1 MFILNIF
8 LLWNYA
14 NFNEDQKFFNSNVLK
29 VKQLFKQKN
38 SFVLKAN
45 RFPKWTL
52 KTEKDRFEKNPKMMP
67 IPYWD
72 IFLGFDVK
80 VCLSIILML
89 HFQTDNYILTS
100 WSARRCQ
107 WIKKNRNVKKI
118 IRFLEKILIFE
129 EKNVDFF
136 NLYFPQSTTWVPSKN
151 VSQYGPAVWLAI
163 ANIYIWVN
171 SLII

>member
-1 MFILNIF
+1 MKTRNSLTLMFWRLNNCLNKKKVLFWKQIDSQ
-8 LLWNYA
+8 NGHS
-14 NFNEDQKFFNSNVLK
+14 KRKKIVLK
-29 VKQLFKQKN
+29 
-38 SFVLKAN
+38 
-45 RFPKWTL
+45 
-52 KTEKDRFEKNPKMMP
+52 KNPKMMP

-107 WIKKNRNVKKI
+107 WIKKIKMWKKI

-129 EKNVDFF
+129 EKNVFF

-151 VSQYGPAVWLAI
+151 VCQYGPAVWLAI